1 MIFDSVLLVRSSM
14 RKSLSVFFVCAF
26 VFGGLNGPLGA
37 LSISAQTNTTQADR
51 DRRVATGDKP
61 VSSPST
67 DFCDPSFVGAPIG
80 FSSATSLTMNE
91 LLDQIHRRFGVSF
104 LVEDKIGDIPINVKA
119 ENVPWNVLLNS
130 QLYISG
136 IRARCLDAGIIQL
149 AFNSSVP
156 KMQDTAE
163 ITTKVIKLKFLQPAS
178 TGSVDLAGRTGANA
192 NRGCAEAGDTQ
203 GAGTGCGNFE
213 KLVIEIERILGLKR
227 QASGGQSTEEQRPN
241 RSMTQIP
248 GRNILVVRGSK
259 DEVALIEQV
268 VAIADRAPFQV
279 VIKGLIYTVNESK
292 ARDVGVSRIGA
303 TDLVTPPIPSTIP
316 TNPNTLR
323 LGNLSGSGF
332 DVSAIV
338 GTIQFGIE
346 ASALEASG
354 AISVKS
360 RPFAVVLDG
369 EKADLDVGR
378 QLPIAIQGGLNTAGQ
393 LQIIQAS
400 NILSITPYVIDDE
413 DGKPVAVNLSVQ
425 IESNDVD
432 RTVVVQGLPAVN
444 RRSIQTRLVIDQEQ
458 TVILGGFTI
467 DSESDE
473 VSKTIGLGDIPLIG
487 NLFKRKVKK
496 EETNRLYFAISVS
509 VVPYG
514 ENLKSV
520 DVPGASTEVRGLPT
534 RQ

>member
-1 MIFDSVLLVRSSM
+1 MK
-14 RKSLSVFFVCAF
+14 KSLSVTIVCVAL
-26 VFGGLNGPLGA
+26 VFTGLLGPSGA
-37 LSISAQTNTTQADR
+37 LMVAAQVTSMQADR
-51 DRRVATGDKP
+51 DRRVPAAERTN
-61 VSSPST
+61 SSAST
-67 DFCDPSFVGAPIG
+67 DFCDPSFIGAPIG
-80 FSSATSLTMNE
+80 FSSATTLTMNE

-104 LVEDKIGDIPINVKA
+104 LVEDKIGEIPINLKA
-119 ENVPWNVLLNS
+119 DNVPWNVLLNS
-130 QLYISG
+130 QFYISG
-136 IRARCLDAGIIQL
+136 IRARCLDAGIVQL
-149 AFNSSVP
+149 AFNSSLP

-192 NRGCAEAGDTQ
+192 TRGCSESGESA

-213 KLVIEIERILGLKR
+213 KLVLEIERILGLKR
-227 QASGGQSTEEQRPN
+227 QTSGSQSTEEQRPN

-292 ARDVGVSRIGA
+292 ARDIGVSRIGA
-303 TDLVTPPIPSTIP
+303 TDVVTPPIPSTIP
-316 TNPNTLR
+316 SNPNTVR
-323 LGNLSGSGF
+323 IGNLSGSGF

-378 QLPIAIQGGLNTAGQ
+378 QLPIAIQGGLNSAGQ

-413 DGKPVAVNLSVQ
+413 SGKPVGVNLSVQ

-458 TVILGGFTI
+458 TVILGGFTV

-514 ENLKSV
+514 ENLKPV
-520 DVPGASTEVRGLPT
+520 DMPDASTDVRGVPVKK
-534 RQ
+534 